1 MQPVVHSLH
10 AADLVFCDDG
20 TKHVCL
26 SSVMVVLGFHTFWH
40 RECCVGVSWC
50 GLTVAVLASGL
61 M

>member
-26 SSVMVVLGFHTFWH
+26 SSMMVVL
-40 RECCVGVSWC
+40 CCVGVSWC